1 MLQVKPFKGLRP
13 VSEMANEVASP
24 PYDVL
29 NSNEAREKA
38 KGHPHSFLHV
48 IKPEIDL
55 DPSIDIHDAVV
66 YQQGAKALNQLIRDR
81 ILVQDD
87 QPCYYI
93 YKLRMG
99 AHEQVGLV
107 AAASVEDYLQG
118 RIKKHEHTRPDK
130 ETDRTNHIDHLNA
143 QAGPVFLLH
152 RYNRAIAA
160 LLDAGMKNPPVYDI
174 DGDYGIRHTVYV
186 VDDPGL
192 INKIQD
198 QFSKLDALY
207 IADGHHRSA
216 AASRVYQK
224 RKTGN
229 PHHTDEEPYN
239 YYLTVIFPDTQMQIL
254 DYNRVVKNL
263 DGLSKEEFF
272 KEIEKC
278 FTVTPYRVSGNSR
291 EKAYKPVKLH
301 TFGLY
306 LDKQWYILEAKKGT
320 FNPKDPI
327 SVLDISILQDNLL
340 SPILGIQDPR
350 TDERIN
356 FVGGIRGL
364 GELEKLVNSG
374 EYKLAFSLYPT
385 SIEQLM
391 AVADAGRV
399 MPPKSTWFEPKLR
412 SGLIIHY
419 LGSNINT

>member
-1 MLQVKPFKGLRP
+1 
-13 VSEMANEVASP
+13 
-24 PYDVL
+24 
-29 NSNEAREKA
+29 
-38 KGHPHSFLHV
+38 
-48 IKPEIDL
+48 
-55 DPSIDIHDAVV
+55 
-66 YQQGAKALNQLIRDR
+66 
-81 ILVQDD
+81 
-87 QPCYYI
+87 
-93 YKLRMG
+93 
-99 AHEQVGLV
+99 
-107 AAASVEDYLQG
+107 
-118 RIKKHEHTRPDK
+118 
-130 ETDRTNHIDHLNA
+130 
-143 QAGPVFLLH
+143 
-152 RYNRAIAA
+152 
-160 LLDAGMKNPPVYDI
+160 
-174 DGDYGIRHTVYV
+174 
-186 VDDPGL
+186 
-192 INKIQD
+192 
-198 QFSKLDALY
+198 
-207 IADGHHRSA
+207 
-216 AASRVYQK
+216 
-224 RKTGN
+224 
-229 PHHTDEEPYN
+229 
-239 YYLTVIFPDTQMQIL
+239 MQIL
-254 DYNRVVKNL
+254 DYNRVVKDLN
-263 DGLSKEEFF
+263 GLSKEEFF

-385 SIEQLM
+385 SIGQLM

-419 LGSNINT
+419 LGKS

>member
-13 VSEMANEVASP
+13 VPEMANEVASP

-29 NSNEAREKA
+29 NSSEAREKA

-55 DPSIDIHDAVV
+55 DSSIDIHDNRV
-66 YQQGAKALNQLIRDR
+66 YDQGAKALNQMIQEKILI
-81 ILVQDD
+81 QDE

-99 AHEQVGLV
+99 NHEQIGLV
-107 AAASVEDYLQG
+107 AAAYVEDYLQG

-143 QAGPVFLLH
+143 QTGPVFLLH
-152 RYNRAIAA
+152 RYNSKIAA
-160 LLDAGMKNPPVYDI
+160 LLDKGMESSPIYDI
-174 DGDYGIRHTVYV
+174 QGDYEIRHTVYV
-186 VDDPGL
+186 VDDPEL
-192 INKIQD
+192 IAKIQN
-198 QFSKLDALY
+198 QFEQLDSLY

-224 RKTGN
+224 RKKEN
-229 PHHTDEEPYN
+229 PHHTGSEPYN

-254 DYNRVVKNL
+254 DYNRVVKDLN
-263 DGLSKEEFF
+263 GLSKNEFF
-272 KEIEKC
+272 KKMETC
-278 FTVTPYRVSGNSR
+278 FSIQPYQGTGSNTC
-291 EKAYKPVKLH
+291 KPIKIH

-306 LDKQWYILEAKKGT
+306 MEGQWYLLEAKEGT
-320 FNPKDPI
+320 FDPNDPI
-327 SVLDISILQDNLL
+327 SVLDISILQDNVL

-350 TDERIN
+350 TDDRIN

-364 GELEKLVNSG
+364 TELEKLVDQSD
-374 EYKLAFSLYPT
+374 YKLAFSLYPT

-412 SGLIIHY
+412 SGLIVHY
-419 LGSNINT
+419 LGNSVNS

>member
-13 VSEMANEVASP
+13 VPEMAKEVASP

-29 NSNEAREKA
+29 SSNEAREKA
-38 KGHPHSFLHV
+38 KDHPHSFLHV

-55 DPSIDIHDAVV
+55 DPAIDIHDPKV
-66 YQQGAKALNQLIRDR
+66 YEQGATALKQMIRGDM
-81 ILVQDD
+81 LFQDN

-99 AHEQVGLV
+99 THEQVGLV
-107 AAASVEDYLQG
+107 AVASVEDYLQG

-143 QAGPVFLLH
+143 QTGPVFLLH
-152 RYNRAIAA
+152 RHNREIAA
-160 LLDAGMKNPPVYDI
+160 LLDKGMESPPVYDI
-174 DGDYGIRHTVYV
+174 EGDYGIQHTVYV
-186 VDDPGL
+186 VDDSGL

-198 QFSKLDALY
+198 QFAKLDALY

-224 RKTGN
+224 RKKEN
-229 PHHTDEEPYN
+229 PHHTGSEPYN

-254 DYNRVVKNL
+254 DYNRVVKDLN
-263 DGLSKEEFF
+263 GLSKNEFF
-272 KEIEKC
+272 KKMETC
-278 FTVTPYRVSGNSR
+278 FSIQTCQGTC
-291 EKAYKPVKLH
+291 KPVKMH

-306 LDKQWYILEAKKGT
+306 LEGEWVLLEAKEST
-320 FNPKDPI
+320 FDPKDPI
-327 SVLDISILQDNLL
+327 SVLDISILQDNVL

-350 TDERIN
+350 TDDRIN

-364 GELEKLVNSG
+364 TELEKLVDQG
-374 EYKLAFSLYPT
+374 DYKLALSNQHRT
-385 SIEQLM
+385 TH
-391 AVADAGRV
+391 G
-399 MPPKSTWFEPKLR
+399 
-412 SGLIIHY
+412 SG
-419 LGSNINT
+419 